1 MAMKKKKT
9 KKASASGKYPSLKSP
24 VTPVSSAQQPS
35 HPDPAGVSK
44 SVGALLDRVKSYFI
58 PGKTAEA

>member
-1 MAMKKKKT
+1 MAIKKKKT
-9 KKASASGKYPSLKSP
+9 KKASAPGKCPSLKSP
-24 VTPVSSAQQPS
+24 VTSVSSAQQPS
-35 HPDPAGVSK
+35 LPDPTGVGK